1 MSMVY
6 LCMTFMAGIAIGA
19 FYFGGLF
26 WTVRRIPEWRRP
38 GLWVT
43 ASYFIRTA
51 VTVLAFYLIMGGQ
64 WQRLLASLFGFVMI
78 RMILVRRLKPARA
91 VIGSKSSNQ

>member
-1 MSMVY
+1 MLDILPLIIAFMV
-6 LCMTFMAGIAIGA
+6 GIGIGA

-38 GLWVT
+38 GIWVT

-51 VTVLAFYLIMGGQ
+51 ITVFAFYLIMGGQ
-64 WQRLLASLFGFVMI
+64 WQRLLASLLGFVMI
-78 RMILVRRLKPARA
+78 RMILVRRLKPAKA
-91 VIGSKSSNQ
+91 VTSNQ